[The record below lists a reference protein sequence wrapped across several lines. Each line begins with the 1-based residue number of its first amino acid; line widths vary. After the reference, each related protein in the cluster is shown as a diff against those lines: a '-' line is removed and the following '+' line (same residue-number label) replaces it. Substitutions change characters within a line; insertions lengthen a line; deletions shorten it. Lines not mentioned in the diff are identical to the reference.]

1 MTTNSTSKRAG
12 GGSSKKRA
20 GPKTARPSQRS
31 PAVDAARRTRAL
43 ATQRKRRR
51 ALWIRS
57 SVVAGAA
64 VVALAAV
71 FLLGS
76 HGGKSHYTFVVGSPG
91 VGAAAPTFNL
101 PSTTGGTFNLANTH
115 GKTTL
120 VFFQEGID
128 CEPCWT
134 QMHDI
139 QRDMTSFRALGI
151 DQVVRITTDGLAAL
165 QQKASDEGIHFPVLS
180 DQNVNVSRAYG
191 ATSFGMMGPMVDG
204 HSFIVIGPTGKI
216 EWRADYGGAPNYTMF
231 VPDSV
236 LLTQMRAGLAHQK
249 GV

>member
-1 MTTNSTSKRAG
+1 MTQKSTSARAG
-12 GGSSKKRA
+12 GGPPKKGA
-20 GPKTARPSQRS
+20 GTNSARLAQLT
-31 PAVDAARRTRAL
+31 PAMGARRKVRA
-43 ATQRKRRR
+43 AVSQRKRRR

-57 SVVAGAA
+57 SVVAGVA
-64 VVALAAV
+64 VVALATV
-71 FLLGS
+71 FLLAGN
-76 HGGKSHYTFVVGSPG
+76 GGKSHYAFAVGSPG
-91 VGAAAPTFNL
+91 VGAMAPTFNL
-101 PSTTGGTFNLANTH
+101 PSTTGGTFNLAAAH

-139 QRDMTSFRALGI
+139 QRDMASFRALGI
-151 DQVVRITTDGLAAL
+151 DQVVSITTDDLAVL
-165 QQKASDEGIHFPVLS
+165 QQKASDEGIRVPVLS

-191 ATSFGMMGPMVDG
+191 ATGYGMMGPMVDG

-236 LLTQMRAGLAHQK
+236 LLKQMSTGLAHQK
-249 GV
+249 SV

>member
-1 MTTNSTSKRAG
+1 MTTKSTSKRAG
-12 GGSSKKRA
+12 GGPSRRGA
-20 GPKTARPSQRS
+20 EPKSARPPQRNR
-31 PAVDAARRTRAL
+31 AVDAARKVRAEV
-43 ATQRKRRR
+43 AQRKGRR

-57 SVVAGAA
+57 SVVAGVA

-76 HGGKSHYTFVVGSPG
+76 HGAKSHYTFAIGSPG
-91 VGAAAPTFNL
+91 VGATAPTFDL
-101 PSTTGGTFNLANTH
+101 PSTKGGTFNLADAH
-115 GKTTL
+115 GKTTV

-139 QRDMTSFRALGI
+139 QKDMSKFRALGI
-151 DQVVRITTDGLAAL
+151 NQVVSITTDGLAAL
-165 QQKASDEGIHFPVLS
+165 QQKARDEGIHFPVLS
-180 DQNVNVSRAYG
+180 DQNVAVSRAYS
-191 ATSFGMMGPMVDG
+191 ATGFGMMGPMVDG
-204 HSFIVIGPTGKI
+204 HSFVVIGTTGKI

-236 LLTQMRAGLAHQK
+236 LLKQMRTGLAHQK